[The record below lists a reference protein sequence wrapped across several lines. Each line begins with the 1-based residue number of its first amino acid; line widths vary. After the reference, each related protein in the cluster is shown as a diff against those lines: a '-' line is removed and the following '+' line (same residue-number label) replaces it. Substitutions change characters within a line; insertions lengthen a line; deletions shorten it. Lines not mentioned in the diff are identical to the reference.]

1 MLFEY
6 YEVELKTII
15 MKIFGYLL
23 ILLILPLASA
33 FDSADDKELGT
44 LFQKWVFVDSHDD
57 GILYESGSRFK
68 EDKSGMEFMKDGTM
82 VVRQNAGW
90 CGTPPISYGNFSGT
104 WTAISKTEVALE
116 YAYWGG
122 TIKSTMTIV
131 KLNKKELLVKLEM
144 DEIIRSVD

>member
-1 MLFEY
+1 
-6 YEVELKTII
+6 
-15 MKIFGYLL
+15 MKFFSYLL
-23 ILLILPLASA
+23 VLLILPVTSA
-33 FDSADDKELGT
+33 FNSAEDKELGA
-44 LFQKWVFVDSHDD
+44 LFQKWVFVDSSDE
-57 GILYESGSRFK
+57 GILYESHSRLK

-82 VVRQNAGW
+82 VVRQNDGG

-116 YAYWGG
+116 YEYWGG

-144 DEIIRSVD
+144 DEIIRSQD